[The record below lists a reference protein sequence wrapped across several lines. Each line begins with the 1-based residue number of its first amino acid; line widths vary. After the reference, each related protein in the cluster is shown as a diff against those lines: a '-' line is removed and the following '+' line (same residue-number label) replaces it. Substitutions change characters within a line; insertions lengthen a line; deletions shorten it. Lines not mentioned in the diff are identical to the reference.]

1 LILRKK
7 NMMNDVVARNS
18 IRNTLVFVGIVIGV
32 AVLVLFL
39 K

>member
-18 IRNTLVFVGIVIGV
+18 IRNTLVFVGIVIGM